1 MSDYKPDKWLLVKI
15 TSTATNQSH
24 YRVFAC
30 WYGGYLGADSWQM
43 NSGITKVTES
53 QDLYFFEGS
62 SGSIY
67 SCVKGC
73 YGMSGYGHSV
83 LSGLIEKGV
92 DEGLIIEM
100 LDESV
105 NPMELDYA

>member
-1 MSDYKPDKWLLVKI
+1 
-15 TSTATNQSH
+15 
-24 YRVFAC
+24 
-30 WYGGYLGADSWQM
+30 M

-53 QDLYFFEGS
+53 QDHYFFEGS

-83 LSGLIEKGV
+83 LSGLIEKGAK
-92 DEGLIIEM
+92 DGLVIEM

>member
-1 MSDYKPDKWLLVKI
+1 MSDYKPDKWVLVKI
-15 TSTATNQSH
+15 TSTETNQSH

-30 WYGGYLGADSWQM
+30 WYGGYLGADSWKM
-43 NSGITKVTES
+43 NSGITKATES
-53 QDLYFFEGS
+53 QDHYLFEGS

-73 YGMSGYGHSV
+73 YGTSGYGHGV
-83 LSGLIEKGV
+83 LSGLIEKGAK
-92 DEGLIIEM
+92 DGLIIEM

-105 NPMELDYA
+105 NPMELEYA

>member
-1 MSDYKPDKWLLVKI
+1 MDDYNPDKWSLVKI
-15 TSTATNQSH
+15 TSTKTNQSH

-30 WYGGYLGADSWQM
+30 WYGGSLGADSWKM

-53 QDLYFFEGS
+53 QDHYFFEGS

-83 LSGLIEKGV
+83 LSGLIEKGAK
-92 DEGLIIEM
+92 DGLVIEM